1 MICPAPATYYSPSLT
16 SFDSPLLRG
25 PEKKEEES
33 QTAEIIEP
41 SEAMPIEHVEAEVI
55 DSTPEVNGTIIDA
68 EVTE

>member
-1 MICPAPATYYSPSLT
+1 MAQYDTLMNWVEPVKSE
-16 SFDSPLLRG
+16 
-25 PEKKEEES
+25 EKKEEES

-55 DSTPEVNGTIIDA
+55 DSTPAANGAVIDA